1 MMNTINLDERLA
13 RIESLLLSQKKV
25 LNLDEACD
33 YTGMS
38 RSYLYKLTSTGCIP
52 HSKPGGKLI
61 YFDIDLL
68 KNWLLE
74 NQRKSHSQIEQEA
87 LEYTLKKRW
96 CYSKPLILKGSG
108 VLFIINTVHYESY
121 TL

>member
-1 MMNTINLDERLA
+1 MNTINLDERLA

-38 RSYLYKLTSTGCIP
+38 RSYLYKLTSNGAIP

-61 YFDIDLL
+61 YF
-68 KNWLLE
+68 
-74 NQRKSHSQIEQEA
+74 
-87 LEYTLKKRW
+87 
-96 CYSKPLILKGSG
+96 C
-108 VLFIINTVHYESY
+108 
-121 TL
+121 